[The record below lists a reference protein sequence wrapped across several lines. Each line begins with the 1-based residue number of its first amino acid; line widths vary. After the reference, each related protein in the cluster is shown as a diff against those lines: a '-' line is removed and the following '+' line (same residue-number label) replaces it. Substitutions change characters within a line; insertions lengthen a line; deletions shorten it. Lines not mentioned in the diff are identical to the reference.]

1 MSKTQPPTAD
11 DTQQRIVA
19 LIKVDGETTMAT
31 LAGRLGITY
40 EATRQ
45 QVRQLEA
52 AGLVVACRRPNP
64 AGVGRPLCYYG
75 LTPAGDHLFPKSY
88 DELALALI
96 DSVGA
101 TLGEAA
107 LRQVLAAITE
117 AQVRQWQPQ
126 LAGLSL
132 AERLAALR
140 DFYIQN
146 DPFTEAHAQDGDLWL
161 VERNCPFL
169 NVASRR
175 PALCSV
181 TVNSLARLL
190 GYRVSREQRFQEG
203 HGRCLFRVHAGEPL
217 PAGAEFRLED
227 DNLGAA
233 R

>member
-1 MSKTQPPTAD
+1 MAETQSSANAGV
-11 DTQQRIVA
+11 QQRIVA
-19 LIKVDGETTMAT
+19 LIKADGETTTAT
-31 LAGRLGITY
+31 LASRLGITY

-45 QVRQLEA
+45 QIRQLEA
-52 AGLVVACRRPNP
+52 AGLLVACRRPNP

-75 LTPAGDHLFPKSY
+75 LTPAGDHLFPKNY
-88 DELALALI
+88 DELAVALI

-101 TLGEAA
+101 TLGDAA

-117 AQVRQWQPQ
+117 AQVRQWQPR

-140 DFYIQN
+140 DFYVQN
-146 DPFTEAHAQDGDLWL
+146 DPFTEAQAQDGDLWL

-203 HGRCLFRVHAGEPL
+203 HGRCLFRVHTDGPL
-217 PAGAEFRLED
+217 PADQEFRLEG
-227 DNLGAA
+227 DNPGAA
-233 R
+233 L